1 MDEGVH
7 APSTESRFPLS
18 VLGSDLHTRS
28 LLLAGAPAADV
39 RTHTY
44 RKRERLILDLIAA
57 LQLIILKGGEREG
70 EEGRRRG
77 GEM

>member
-7 APSTESRFPLS
+7 APSTESQFPLS

-57 LQLIILKGGEREG
+57 LQLIILKRGEREG